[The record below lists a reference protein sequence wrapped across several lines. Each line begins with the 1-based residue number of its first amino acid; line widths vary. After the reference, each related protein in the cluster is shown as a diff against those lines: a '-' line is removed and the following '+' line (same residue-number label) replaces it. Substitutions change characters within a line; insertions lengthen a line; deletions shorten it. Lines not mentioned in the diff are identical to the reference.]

1 MTKTE
6 WKKCE
11 RLMYEAIRKAEWAKE
26 EYEKSEKYSKDGNTV
41 QWEVEQRKAD
51 QNIGYAQ
58 GVNQVLASLK
68 FKHADMKMLS
78 ELI

>member
-1 MTKTE
+1 MTKLE
-6 WKKCE
+6 LKKCE
-11 RLMYEAIRKAEWAKE
+11 NLMYEAIKNARCAKKEYDEAEKLLKA
-26 EYEKSEKYSKDGNTV
+26 GNTIK
-41 QWEVEQRKAD
+41 WEVEQRKAD
-51 QNIGYAQ
+51 QHIGYAQ